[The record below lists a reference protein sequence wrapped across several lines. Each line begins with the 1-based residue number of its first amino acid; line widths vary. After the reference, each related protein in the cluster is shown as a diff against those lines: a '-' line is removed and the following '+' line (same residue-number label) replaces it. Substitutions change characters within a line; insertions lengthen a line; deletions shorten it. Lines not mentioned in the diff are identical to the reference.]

1 MSIETLLSFLS
12 NCSIEEKMGF
22 KVVTQCAPVLKGVKV
37 SNMVTVEPGAS
48 HLVSLYLKDSCVS
61 CMSLYSG
68 CGREILFLYRYKAL
82 MDYLKVPRVRQFLEQ
97 YGYLD
102 MSVSGVL
109 LRLRKRYVDYVEKHW
124 EFPHE
129 LGIILEYPVEDVE
142 GFIRNRGK
150 NCLMERYWKVYHDKE
165 RAEQIFMQYDQVRE
179 AAMSEIVAG
188 YSLSQVAVP

>member
-1 MSIETLLSFLS
+1 MSIEVLLSFLS
-12 NCSIEEKMGF
+12 NCSLEEKMGF

-37 SNMVTVEPGAS
+37 SNMVTVRPGAS
-48 HLVSLYLKDSCVS
+48 HLVSRYLKDSCVS
-61 CMSLYSG
+61 CMTLYSG
-68 CGREILFLYRYKAL
+68 RGREILFLYRYEAL
-82 MDYLKVPRVRQFLEQ
+82 MDYLKMPRVKQFLQQ

-109 LRLRKRYVDYVEKHW
+109 LRLRKRYGDYVERHW

-142 GFIRNRGK
+142 GFIRNQGK
-150 NCLMERYWKVYHDKE
+150 NCLMVRYWKVYHDKE
-165 RAEQIFMQYDQVRE
+165 RAEQIFMQYDLVRE
-179 AAMSEIVAG
+179 AAMNEIVAG